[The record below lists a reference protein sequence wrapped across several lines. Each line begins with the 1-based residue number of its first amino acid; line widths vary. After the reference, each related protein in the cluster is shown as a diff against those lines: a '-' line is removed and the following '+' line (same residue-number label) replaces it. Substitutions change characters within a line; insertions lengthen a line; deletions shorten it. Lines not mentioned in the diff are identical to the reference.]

1 MEKWL
6 PKGKDPQSAKLKR
19 LSHIGSL
26 NVYFLK
32 SSLKADLKPDSTSDP
47 TREPSTSPR
56 AKVIIVVLEWMTK
69 VPQLPVWFIQLES
82 GGFRAQIYV
91 GFQSF
96 TVLYL
101 CIWKMDIL
109 RMEKKKAYLCKSVSR
124 KDSGD
129 LYLPWTKAHTGTEN
143 KNIYI
148 GIDIDLYLKMS
159 IFAFQS
165 TQELKNGEMEPFPF
179 NLHFCSLKMHV
190 PWFQDANHCQLVGG
204 IDKHCLFWQRRWLF
218 GARGRSR
225 GGRLLHSNETR
236 TDISN
241 VNYWIL

>member
-1 MEKWL
+1 M
-6 PKGKDPQSAKLKR
+6 
-19 LSHIGSL
+19 
-26 NVYFLK
+26 
-32 SSLKADLKPDSTSDP
+32 
-47 TREPSTSPR
+47 
-56 AKVIIVVLEWMTK
+56 
-69 VPQLPVWFIQLES
+69 
-82 GGFRAQIYV
+82 
-91 GFQSF
+91 
-96 TVLYL
+96 LYL

-109 RMEKKKAYLCKSVSR
+109 RVEKKKAYLCKSVSR

-129 LYLPWTKAHTGTEN
+129 LYLPWTKAHTGIEN

-159 IFAFQS
+159 IFAWDQS
-165 TQELKNGEMEPFPF
+165 QHRNWKMEKWSHF

-218 GARGRSR
+218 GARG
-225 GGRLLHSNETR
+225 GRLLHSNETR